1 MNINYDVMKEYQNEL
16 EQLLEYLPIIIR
28 IDIID
33 LEKYYNNLREHN
45 LYDVIRDQEYQVR
58 LNFKQS
64 NDTLTFMY
72 EELAKWCHENPKY
85 MKFIL

>member
-33 LEKYYNNLREHN
+33 LEKYYNNLKEHN